1 MANGLFIPDFRG
13 AGSPGA
19 PGVGSTQRGLQ
30 LVEQGKNTLAQQ
42 RLGLERAQA
51 GQAGLIAGDARA
63 IELAEAQQPGL
74 VEGAKSGALG
84 ARDQAR
90 LQSLVQGAI
99 QLKRVSQ
106 PGKLESLLGRRAELI
121 GAGLPT
127 NDTDEA
133 IALAE
138 SGQFEELSK
147 RTDEA
152 ISLGRSLGLS
162 GGRRGLVSAKTKQ
175 FDNGTV
181 QTVGPDGS
189 IRVFKPSGEEVSGS
203 DAEAVLTT
211 AREEEIGFAGKKA
224 KAIETGKLAPDVT
237 GLAAEKQE
245 KLAFT
250 KAKTEFDNTKTQAV
264 SKIGSAKATQQIM
277 VDTVDQIKSLMSGWN
292 TEFGA
297 SLSAIPGSESKKLKG
312 LLTTMQA
319 NSAFSTLIDLKE
331 SGGTLGA
338 ISEAELQLLSAKLGA
353 LDQKGDI
360 KEQSR
365 VLDQVLDANKAS
377 IARMETAFE
386 SERKRFTGDEEPEQ
400 QAEQQAGQQLP
411 EGTIIRNP
419 TTGQR
424 MQVVSGQLVEI
435 Q

>member
-1 MANGLFIPDFRG
+1 M
-13 AGSPGA
+13 
-19 PGVGSTQRGLQ
+19 
-30 LVEQGKNTLAQQ
+30 
-42 RLGLERAQA
+42 
-51 GQAGLIAGDARA
+51 
-63 IELAEAQQPGL
+63 
-74 VEGAKSGALG
+74 
-84 ARDQAR
+84 
-90 LQSLVQGAI
+90 
-99 QLKRVSQ
+99 
-106 PGKLESLLGRRAELI
+106 
-121 GAGLPT
+121 
-127 NDTDEA
+127 
-133 IALAE
+133 
-138 SGQFEELSK
+138 
-147 RTDEA
+147 
-152 ISLGRSLGLS
+152 
-162 GGRRGLVSAKTKQ
+162 
-175 FDNGTV
+175 
-181 QTVGPDGS
+181 
-189 IRVFKPSGEEVSGS
+189 
-203 DAEAVLTT
+203 LTT

-386 SERKRFTGDEEPEQ
+386 AERQRFAGDEEPAPTDQEGLFSSALNKEVTEQ
-400 QAEQQAGQQLP
+400 DITDTLEANPGITREQLFQQL
-411 EGTIIRNP
+411 G
-419 TTGQR
+419 
-424 MQVVSGQLVEI
+424 I